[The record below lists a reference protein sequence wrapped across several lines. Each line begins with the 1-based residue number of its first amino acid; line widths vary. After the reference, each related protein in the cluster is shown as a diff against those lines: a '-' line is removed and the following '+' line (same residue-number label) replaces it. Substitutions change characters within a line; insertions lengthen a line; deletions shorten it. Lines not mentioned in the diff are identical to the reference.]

1 MRRYEVLQA
10 SCQGLQVGV
19 LGFGMLWNLGPLG
32 LEGFCGVG
40 GDRRARLGPTVQ
52 VA

>member
-1 MRRYEVLQA
+1 M
-10 SCQGLQVGV
+10 CGLGFRAHVVFKRLGV